1 MKAVYTS
8 VGTIGDVLPLV
19 ALAIEMRKHG
29 HTSLFAVPLE
39 QLAYPRQYGFDAI
52 QVGPDLSAIN
62 FQDLRLRAAGQTR
75 TGQYHEALLE
85 ASSQIIQELQDACI
99 GADILVSAASMRFSR
114 IVHDL
119 TAIPF
124 ASIHYTFPRNYG
136 EKGTRS
142 YEEYTKAEEKIS
154 DLSAQL
160 NGIRQNLGLSPLPAG
175 QGHSRSAQLAL
186 YAMSRAL
193 LPPNEEE
200 LKPYQVVGCFFIDD
214 RQWQPDQALETFVQ
228 SGEAP
233 VVVSLSS
240 MIHDRPEHLTQ
251 VFLEVI

>member
-19 ALAIEMRKHG
+19 ALAIEMRKRG

-39 QLAYPRQYGFDAI
+39 QLAYPQQYGFDAI
-52 QVGPDLSAIN
+52 QIGPDLRAVN
-62 FQDLRLRAAGQTR
+62 FQDLRLRAAGHPR
-75 TGQYHEALLE
+75 TGQYHEALFA
-85 ASSQIIQELQDACI
+85 ASSQIIQELQGACR
-99 GADILVSAASMRFSR
+99 GADMLVSAASMRFSR

-160 NGIRQNLGLSPLPAG
+160 NGIRQNLHLSPLPW
-175 QGHSRSAQLAL
+175 QGKAIVVLPNWLIRHEP
-186 YAMSRAL
+186 AL

-214 RQWQPDQALETFVQ
+214 WQWQPNHALETFVQ
-228 SGEAP
+228 SGRLP
-233 VVVSLSS
+233 WLSVY
-240 MIHDRPEHLTQ
+240 RA
-251 VFLEVI
+251 